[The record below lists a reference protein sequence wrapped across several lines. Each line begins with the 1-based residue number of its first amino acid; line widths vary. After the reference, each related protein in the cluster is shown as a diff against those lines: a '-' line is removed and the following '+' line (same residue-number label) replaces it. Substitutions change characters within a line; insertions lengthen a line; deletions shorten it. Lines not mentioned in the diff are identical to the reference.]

1 MGSDELF
8 KKRRED
14 RKRRQYEYKN
24 PRANSFLIV
33 TEGKCTEPLYFQGM
47 QRLIKEKLG
56 GGVDVVE
63 APLIEIHGEG
73 CATGKLI
80 EVTEQL
86 VKDAKIVYQNIWVVF
101 DKDDFEDF
109 DQAIMEAA
117 RKGYKA
123 AWSNQSFEYWIY
135 LHFNYSDSALHRDE
149 WNKKLDEIFKQY
161 NLGDGK
167 YQKNY
172 ENIYDMVDTYDGV
185 NLAIKHAKRR
195 MADFNKEKNRPSEYD
210 PGTTV
215 YMLAEEL
222 KRFIDEY
229 GTSV

>member
-33 TEGKCTEPLYFQGM
+33 TEGKCTEPLYFKGM

-56 GGVDVVE
+56 GVVDVVE

-172 ENIYDMVDTYDGV
+172 EI
-185 NLAIKHAKRR
+185 I
-195 MADFNKEKNRPSEYD
+195 
-210 PGTTV
+210 
-215 YMLAEEL
+215 
-222 KRFIDEY
+222 
-229 GTSV
+229 